1 VKKVAL
7 FAFKGEPMCF
17 GHVLLNALD
26 MKARGFEVKLII
38 EGEATKQVSL
48 LRNETK
54 PFAQEYRMVRED
66 GLIEGVCR
74 ACATKTGAINAAI
87 EQGLQPLGEMNG
99 HPAIG
104 GYLEQGFEVLVF

>member
-1 VKKVAL
+1 MKKVAL

-54 PFAQEYRMVRED
+54 PFAVSYTH
-66 GLIEGVCR
+66 L
-74 ACATKTGAINAAI
+74 TLPTN
-87 EQGLQPLGEMNG
+87 
-99 HPAIG
+99 
-104 GYLEQGFEVLVF
+104 